1 MAKRGGLSQ
10 QLKRKQPASKEGND
24 TNVKF
29 TYAGLP
35 PTLYTDLHSL
45 PEPEVLFGNTK
56 QDIEAKLATLRRK
69 RDKIQQAF
77 DAASNVLGK
86 CQTNSRDYSDLLL
99 VLDVLS
105 SCLAEVC
112 QQIAKMEA
120 TLASMTA
127 SEQLAYTLQME
138 EVNAHLQFVGRLD
151 QPRPSWADVDHRH
164 QRQPRRPRGLSVRS
178 TNVPSPVRHRLPV
191 ENRLPELSRPLT
203 QTTIP
208 DYVPPEFSPSH
219 HNVAM
224 LETPETEIEYRRC
237 PHSRLHRLN
246 LSADKNARR
255 QLRLACKASCGN
267 STSTKFTLW
276 PPLPVRRQE
285 PARQMPDVIAVTQP
299 DIVVANQP
307 EPTQEEEIS
316 KSTANELPEPT
327 QAANLNDTIELN
339 TSFTVAPRSSSSPT
353 VISRPSSPSSG
364 TSSASSDVIQLDGH
378 GLDQETSFRVPSPDL
393 SFLWSL
399 PRNRTRSPASYSS
412 PRGPRPC
419 DSVFGRATPCSCRLW
434 KREGWC
440 THGTSGSYVDCDMG
454 SPYAPSSLVRRLNQ
468 ESYARLAALKRELF
482 SVPDSASESSDDEP
496 EPDQ

>member
-1 MAKRGGLSQ
+1 M
-10 QLKRKQPASKEGND
+10 
-24 TNVKF
+24 V
-29 TYAGLP
+29 
-35 PTLYTDLHSL
+35 
-45 PEPEVLFGNTK
+45 
-56 QDIEAKLATLRRK
+56 
-69 RDKIQQAF
+69 
-77 DAASNVLGK
+77 
-86 CQTNSRDYSDLLL
+86 
-99 VLDVLS
+99 
-105 SCLAEVC
+105 
-112 QQIAKMEA
+112 
-120 TLASMTA
+120 A

-138 EVNAHLQFVGRLD
+138 EVNSHLRFVGRLD
-151 QPRPSWADVDHRH
+151 QPRPSWPEIDVRH

-178 TNVPSPVRHRLPV
+178 TNIPSPIWHRLPV

-208 DYVPPEFSPSH
+208 DYVPPEYSPSH

-267 STSTKFTLW
+267 STSSKFTLW

-285 PARQMPDVIAVTQP
+285 PVRQLPDVIVVTQP

-307 EPTQEEEIS
+307 EPTQENAIS
-316 KSTANELPEPT
+316 QSMANEQYEST
-327 QAANLNDTIELN
+327 QAENLNETIELN
-339 TSFTVAPRSSSSPT
+339 TSSTAAPRSSPSPAGN
-353 VISRPSSPSSG
+353 SRPSSPTPSG
-364 TSSASSDVIQLDGH
+364 TSSSSTDVIQLDGH
-378 GLDQETSFRVPSPDL
+378 GLDQEASFRVPSPDL

-419 DSVFGRATPCSCRLW
+419 DSVFGRASSCSCSLW

-440 THGTSGSYVDCDMG
+440 PHGTEGSYVDCNMG
-454 SPYAPSSLVRRLNQ
+454 SPYTPSNLVRRLNQ
-468 ESYARLAALKRELF
+468 VSYARLAALKRELF
-482 SVPDSASESSDDEP
+482 SVPDSAAESSDDEP
-496 EPDQ
+496 EPNQ